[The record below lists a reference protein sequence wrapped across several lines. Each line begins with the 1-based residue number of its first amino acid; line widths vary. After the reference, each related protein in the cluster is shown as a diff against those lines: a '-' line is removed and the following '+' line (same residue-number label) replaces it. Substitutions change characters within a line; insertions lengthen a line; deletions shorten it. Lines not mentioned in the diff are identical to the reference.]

1 MAMDLQELQK
11 ALDAVRVSRPRRGK
25 LYVDSYVKAW
35 YFEEEGLM
43 RWIAD
48 NYESYHARHMTALV
62 LLLRQIAQRLD
73 GIDVR
78 MDEVASRRARSA
90 PAPRPRPA
98 PPRR

>member
-1 MAMDLQELQK
+1 MVSCPQELQK

-62 LLLRQIAQRLD
+62 RGALGARDGVKKKRLRELLAQ
-73 GIDVR
+73 
-78 MDEVASRRARSA
+78 VAALYE
-90 PAPRPRPA
+90 RPT
-98 PPRR
+98 